1 MVKIESSFGEDTQI
15 SSEKN
20 SNSECQKCI
29 SEILNCLKDN
39 NITCETAIAIFDEC
53 KHRISAISGQISL
66 KDLL

>member
-39 NITCETAIAIFDEC
+39 NITCETANAIFDEC
-53 KHRISAISGQISL
+53 KHRIAIRGGQVKI
-66 KDLL
+66 KDLF